1 MFKFIVVVLLCI
13 IAFNACSAMGVS
25 IATINVPLGHRGYI
39 WYSVNGWSDIIHVP
53 FNLPV
58 HYWSW

>member
-1 MFKFIVVVLLCI
+1 MFKFLVILLLCI
-13 IAFNACSAMGVS
+13 IAFNVMSADVS
-25 IATINVPLGHRGYI
+25 IATINVPLRGYGYI
-39 WYSVNGWSDIIHVP
+39 WYSINGDSDLLRVP

>member
-1 MFKFIVVVLLCI
+1 MD
-13 IAFNACSAMGVS
+13 VS